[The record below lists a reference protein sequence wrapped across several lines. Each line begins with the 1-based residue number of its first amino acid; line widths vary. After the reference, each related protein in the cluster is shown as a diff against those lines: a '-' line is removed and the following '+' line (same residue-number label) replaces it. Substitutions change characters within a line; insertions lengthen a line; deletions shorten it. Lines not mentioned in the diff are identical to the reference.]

1 MKRRLLSLLKLLG
14 KPVTGV
20 GWDRMS
26 TRLGVALLIVSA
38 IFFAANFAD
47 KAWLSY
53 QVSLEKRQAQAQ
65 IAEIK
70 REIGQYHH
78 DLAYYH
84 SRAFYVQKARVYGYV
99 LPGDTK
105 IQVGVSNVVQ
115 PTTPSGDVTSSVSR
129 PATSKHSGHLSLL
142 QQWARAIVPGL

>member
-14 KPVTGV
+14 RPVTGV

-38 IFFAANFAD
+38 FFFAANFAD

-53 QVSLEKRQAQAQ
+53 QVSQEKRQAQAQ
-65 IAEIK
+65 IAEIQ
-70 REIGQYHH
+70 REIAQYHH

-84 SRAFYVQKARVYGYV
+84 SRAFYVQRARVYGYV

-105 IQVGVSNVVQ
+105 IQVGVSTVVQ
-115 PTTPSGDVTSSVSR
+115 PATPSGDASSSLTR
-129 PATSKHSGHLSLL
+129 PASNRNSHLSLL
-142 QQWARAIVPGL
+142 QRWVRAIVPGL